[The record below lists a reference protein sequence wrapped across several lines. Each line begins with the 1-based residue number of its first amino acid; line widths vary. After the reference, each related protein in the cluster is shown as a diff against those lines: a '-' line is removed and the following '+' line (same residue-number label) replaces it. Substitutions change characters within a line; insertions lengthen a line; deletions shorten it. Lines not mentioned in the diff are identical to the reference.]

1 MSKKCTVVVPK
12 RLLMQLLSP
21 PTLMAQQI
29 MMTHKQ
35 AAAALSLKEPTQ
47 IEVYRTAIFQNILL
61 FNLYVHYFV

>member
-1 MSKKCTVVVPK
+1 MYGRGAKEVTHAV
-12 RLLMQLLSP
+12 LST

-29 MMTHKQ
+29 MMPHKQ

-47 IEVYRTAIFQNILL
+47 FEVYRTAIFQNILL

>member
-1 MSKKCTVVVPK
+1 
-12 RLLMQLLSP
+12 MQLLST

-29 MMTHKQ
+29 MITHKQ